1 MSARLRRAARD
12 TTIRDQHGVA
22 RRAGCERSESM
33 PNVPIRDV
41 PDDISAGLQRR
52 TEAAGQSLQQYL
64 SRELAR
70 VARSRTMSKIIAR
83 IEERSGGPL
92 TLA

>member
-1 MSARLRRAARD
+1 MARL
-12 TTIRDQHGVA
+12 
-22 RRAGCERSESM
+22 
-33 PNVPIRDV
+33 
-41 PDDISAGLQRR
+41 DDIAEPMRSHLRDLPCPTFEETPWTEGPALKDRRVALISTAGLQRR
-52 TEAAGQSLQQYL
+52 TEAAGQALQQYL
-64 SRELAR
+64 SSELAR